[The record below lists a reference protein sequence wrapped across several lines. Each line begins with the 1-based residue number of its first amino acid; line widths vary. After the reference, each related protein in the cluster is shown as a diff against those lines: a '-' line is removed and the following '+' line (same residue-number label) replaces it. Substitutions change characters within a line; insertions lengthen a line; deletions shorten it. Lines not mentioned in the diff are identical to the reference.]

1 MSKDL
6 ENKSEF
12 AEVSGLAAIQEAV
25 KGAGMFSIG
34 MFAGTIYGSL
44 VATAVAYFVL
54 EMATY

>member
-12 AEVSGLAAIQEAV
+12 AEVTGLAAIQEAV

-34 MFAGTIYGSL
+34 VFVGTIYGSF
-44 VATAVAYFVL
+44 VSTAVAYFIL

>member
-6 ENKSEF
+6 ENKSETE
-12 AEVSGLAAIQEAV
+12 EVVRLAAIQEAV

-34 MFAGTIYGSL
+34 VFVGTIYGSF
-44 VATAVAYFVL
+44 VSTAVAYFIL

>member
-12 AEVSGLAAIQEAV
+12 AEVTGLAAIQEAV

-34 MFAGTIYGSL
+34 VFAGTVYGSL
-44 VATAVAYFVL
+44 VATVMAYFIL
-54 EMATY
+54 EIAT